1 MFREIKTVFFLRSN
15 ILIKLSPLV
24 TRFIALW
31 QVIDLNHPKKNGFA
45 VERFFLELSA
55 FLEELTVT
63 SCQFLVW
70 DDFNFHVNDNSNA
83 NPKQFSEFLFSD
95 DLSSPIQAHWERT
108 LELVA
113 EMWKSLLCCE
123 MLPNVGGNCTGTL
136 WSKVSW
142 RIVGWCFFLTFSKN
156 GWVLCSLT
164 LPQLRLFDHSVFWAA
179 YK

>member
-1 MFREIKTVFFLRSN
+1 MDLLLSYAKGFMFREINAVFFLRSN

-31 QVIDLNHPKKNGFA
+31 QVIDLNHPKKNGFT
-45 VERFFLELSA
+45 VERFFSELSA

-70 DDFNFHVNDNSNA
+70 DDFNFHVNGNSNA

-142 RIVGWCFFLTFSKN
+142 GIVGWCFF
-156 GWVLCSLT
+156 
-164 LPQLRLFDHSVFWAA
+164 
-179 YK
+179 